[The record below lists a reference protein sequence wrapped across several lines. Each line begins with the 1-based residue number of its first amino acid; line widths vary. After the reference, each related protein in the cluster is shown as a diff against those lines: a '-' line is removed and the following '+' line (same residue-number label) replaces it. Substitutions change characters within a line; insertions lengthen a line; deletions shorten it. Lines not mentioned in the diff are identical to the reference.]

1 MSAYSSVTISVTDR
15 KNNLPTW
22 ASEREYVVKE
32 TAPIPYTIASMRA
45 SSNTS
50 APFDGLSFAL
60 IDSMENTVQQ
70 LGPFRIYQ
78 DGTTVT
84 LILKGTLDYNV

>member
-1 MSAYSSVTISVTDR
+1 M
-15 KNNLPTW
+15 
-22 ASEREYVVKE
+22 E
-32 TAPIPYTIASMRA
+32 A
-45 SSNTS
+45 SSNTE

-78 DGTTVT
+78 DGNRVT
-84 LILKGTLDYNV
+84 LILKGQLDYNVQNRYELRLRVTVCTLCFL